1 MSVSQ
6 GDTTGELTER
16 TLPERSWCMSD
27 SYGTVLAVDDDPGAL
42 EALAEALGTLR
53 FQVWGATDGSSA
65 LALAQRH
72 QPDVILLDLVMPGMD
87 GYEVCRR
94 LKDDLETRLI
104 PVVFLTG
111 HGSREARLQGLE
123 AGATDFLN
131 KPCDLVELE
140 IRVRNL
146 VDFHRLTLELDSAEQ
161 MVFSIARTVE
171 ARDPDTS
178 DHCERLAH
186 LSVRLGRRLTLD
198 EDELTALRRGGY
210 LHDLGKV
217 GIPDSVL
224 LKPGP
229 LDESEWT
236 VMKRHV
242 EIGVEICSPLRSL
255 RPVLPLIR
263 HHHER
268 FDGSGYPDG
277 LRGQDIPLLARVF
290 QLVDIYDALT
300 NDRCYRKALEP
311 NDALEVMAD
320 ETRRGFWDPEI
331 FDEFVSLVEEEEEGG
346 CHSEAA
352 CG

>member
-1 MSVSQ
+1 MADNQ
-6 GDTTGELTER
+6 
-16 TLPERSWCMSD
+16 
-27 SYGTVLAVDDDPGAL
+27 GTVLAVDDDPGAL
-42 EALAEALGTLR
+42 EALADALGTLD
-53 FQVWGATDGSSA
+53 FQVWQALDGASA
-65 LALAQRH
+65 LVLAREH
-72 QPDVILLDLVMPGMD
+72 QPDVVLLDVMMPGMD

-94 LKDDLETRLI
+94 IKKDPETRLI

-111 HGSREARLQGLE
+111 YGSREARLEGLE

-140 IRVRNL
+140 VRVRNL
-146 VDFHRLTLELDSAEQ
+146 IDFRRLTLELDSAEQ

-171 ARDPDTS
+171 ARDQETS

-186 LSVRLGRRLTLD
+186 LSVQLGERLGVD
-198 EDELTALRRGGY
+198 EDQLTALRRGGY

-217 GIPDSVL
+217 GIPDAIL

-229 LDESEWT
+229 LTVDEWD

-277 LRGQDIPLLARVF
+277 LRGEQIPLIARVF
-290 QLVDIYDALT
+290 QVVDVYDALRF
-300 NDRCYRKALEP
+300 DRCYRKALSKERAIEIMKRET
-311 NDALEVMAD
+311 DLGYWDRRIFSEFLTMIDEVA
-320 ETRRGFWDPEI
+320 
-331 FDEFVSLVEEEEEGG
+331 V
-346 CHSEAA
+346 EAA
-352 CG
+352 SC

>member
-1 MSVSQ
+1 M
-6 GDTTGELTER
+6 
-16 TLPERSWCMSD
+16 PD
-27 SYGTVLAVDDDPGAL
+27 SKGTVLAVDDDPGAL
-42 EALAEALGTLR
+42 EALAEALSTLQFR
-53 FQVWGATDGSSA
+53 VWGATDGRSA

-72 QPDVILLDLVMPGMD
+72 QPDVILLDVMMPGMD
-87 GYEVCRR
+87 GYEVCSR
-94 LKDDLETRLI
+94 LKQDPDTRLI

-111 HGSREARLQGLE
+111 HGSREARIHGLE
-123 AGATDFLN
+123 AGATDFLS

-140 IRVRNL
+140 VRVRNL
-146 VDFHRLTLELDSAEQ
+146 VDFRRLTLELDSAEQ

-178 DHCERLAH
+178 DHCERLAQ
-186 LSVRLGRRLTLD
+186 LGVRLGRRLGLG
-198 EDELTALRRGGY
+198 EDDLKALRRGGY

-229 LDESEWT
+229 LDAGEWET
-236 VMKRHV
+236 MKRHV

-277 LRGQDIPLLARVF
+277 LAGADIPLLARVF
-290 QLVDIYDALT
+290 QIVDVYDALT
-300 NDRCYRKALEP
+300 NDRCYRKAL
-311 NDALEVMAD
+311 DRDTALGVMVD
-320 ETRRGFWDPEI
+320 ETNHGFWDPEA
-331 FDEFVSLVEEEEEGG
+331 FEAFVLMLESEGDDRLAD
-346 CHSEAA
+346 AA

>member
-1 MSVSQ
+1 MAESK
-6 GDTTGELTER
+6 
-16 TLPERSWCMSD
+16 
-27 SYGTVLAVDDDPGAL
+27 GTVLAVDDDPGAL
-42 EALAEALGTLR
+42 EALAEALSTLQFR
-53 FQVWGATDGSSA
+53 VWGATDGRSA

-72 QPDVILLDLVMPGMD
+72 QPDVILLDVMMPGMD
-87 GYEVCRR
+87 GYEVCSR
-94 LKDDLETRLI
+94 LKQDPDTRLI

-111 HGSREARLQGLE
+111 HGSREARIHGLE
-123 AGATDFLN
+123 AGATDFLS

-140 IRVRNL
+140 VRVRNL
-146 VDFHRLTLELDSAEQ
+146 VDFRRLTLELDSAEQ

-178 DHCERLAH
+178 DHCERLAQ
-186 LSVRLGRRLTLD
+186 LGVRLGRRLGLA
-198 EDELTALRRGGY
+198 EDDLKALRRGGY

-217 GIPDSVL
+217 GIPDLVL

-229 LDESEWT
+229 LDAGEWET
-236 VMKRHV
+236 MKRHV

-277 LRGQDIPLLARVF
+277 LAGADIPLLARVF
-290 QLVDIYDALT
+290 QIVDVYDALT
-300 NDRCYRKALEP
+300 NDRCYRKAL
-311 NDALEVMAD
+311 DRDTALGVMVD
-320 ETRRGFWDPEI
+320 ETNHGFWDPEA
-331 FDEFVSLVEEEEEGG
+331 FEAFVLMLETEGDDRLAD
-346 CHSEAA
+346 AA

>member
-1 MSVSQ
+1 MA
-6 GDTTGELTER
+6 E
-16 TLPERSWCMSD
+16 CC
-27 SYGTVLAVDDDPGAL
+27 GTVLAVDDDPGAL
-42 EALAEALGTLR
+42 EALAEALGTLQ
-53 FQVWGATDGSSA
+53 FQVWGATDGGSA

-72 QPDVILLDLVMPGMD
+72 QPDVILLDVMMPGMD

-94 LKDDLETRLI
+94 LKDDPETRLV

-123 AGATDFLN
+123 AGATDFLS

-186 LSVRLGRRLTLD
+186 LGVRLGQRLGLSD
-198 EDELTALRRGGY
+198 DELTALRRGGY

-217 GIPDSVL
+217 GIPDAVL

-229 LDESEWT
+229 LDTDEWK

-277 LRGQDIPLLARVF
+277 LAGQDIPLLARVF
-290 QLVDIYDALT
+290 QVVDVWDALT
-300 NDRCYRKALEP
+300 NDRCYRKALTSE
-311 NDALEVMAD
+311 DALEVMAD
-320 ETRRGFWDPEI
+320 ETRKGFWDPQI
-331 FDEFVSLVEEEEEGG
+331 FEVLEELILAGEVAQAR
-346 CHSEAA
+346 AA

>member
-1 MSVSQ
+1 M
-6 GDTTGELTER
+6 
-16 TLPERSWCMSD
+16 PD
-27 SYGTVLAVDDDPGAL
+27 SRGTVLAVDDDPGAL
-42 EALAEALGTLR
+42 EALAEALSTLEFR
-53 FQVWGATDGSSA
+53 VWGATDGGSA

-72 QPDVILLDLVMPGMD
+72 QPDVILLDVMMPGMD
-87 GYEVCRR
+87 GYEVCSR
-94 LKDDLETRLI
+94 LKQDPDTRLI

-111 HGSREARLQGLE
+111 HGSREARLHGLE
-123 AGATDFLN
+123 AGATDFLS

-140 IRVRNL
+140 VRVRNL
-146 VDFHRLTLELDSAEQ
+146 VDFRRLTLELDSAEQ

-178 DHCERLAH
+178 DHCERLAQ
-186 LSVRLGRRLTLD
+186 LGVRLGRRLGLG
-198 EDELTALRRGGY
+198 EDDLKALRRGGY

-229 LDESEWT
+229 LDAGEWET
-236 VMKRHV
+236 MKRHV

-277 LRGQDIPLLARVF
+277 LAGADIPLLARVF
-290 QLVDIYDALT
+290 QIVDVYDALT
-300 NDRCYRKALEP
+300 NDRCYRKAL
-311 NDALEVMAD
+311 DRDTALGVMVD
-320 ETRRGFWDPEI
+320 ETNHGFWDPEA
-331 FDEFVSLVEEEEEGG
+331 FEAFVLMLECEGDDRLAD
-346 CHSEAA
+346 AA